1 MKTTLFLISILWM
14 GALSAADAPK
24 EEDYYPIT
32 KIPIPDGVSLE
43 ASGLEMLPG
52 GKLAVC
58 TRRGDIF
65 TIEGAL
71 ATPADNAKFKKFAS
85 GLHEPLGMAL
95 KNGWLHVTQR
105 CELTRMKDTDGDGRA
120 DVFETM
126 NDSWGITGDY
136 HEYAFGTGPD
146 KSGDIWIVLCLTGSF
161 SSDIDFRGW
170 CVRVTPD
177 GKMIPTA
184 SGIRSPGGIG
194 FNPLGEVF
202 YADNQGPW
210 NGSSSL
216 KHLPAGSFQGH
227 PGGFRWFE
235 KAATLIKPVVPNTNS
250 RMVKERERV
259 KELVPPA
266 IIFPH
271 GKLGQSTSGFAFD
284 SKGTFGPFTNQL
296 FVGDQTFST
305 INRAF
310 LEKVNGIYQGAAF
323 PFRKG
328 FASGNLV
335 AMMTD
340 DGNLFCGGTDRGW
353 GSRGGKPFALERV
366 NWTGKT
372 PFEVHEMRAK
382 PDGFEL
388 TFTQAI
394 DPASTAAIES
404 YSMQAYTYIYRSDY
418 GSPEVDP
425 TVPKVTSATVAA
437 DRKSVRIKIDGLVKG
452 HVHELHMKG
461 IRSADG
467 LPLLHPSAYYT
478 LNEIPA
484 K

>member
-1 MKTTLFLISILWM
+1 MKPSSILFSLLFI
-14 GALSAADAPK
+14 GVLSAAEVPK

-32 KIPIPDGVSLE
+32 RIPVPEDVVLE

-58 TRRGDIF
+58 TRRGDIY
-65 TIEGAL
+65 TIENAFE
-71 ATPADNAKFKKFAS
+71 TPAGKAKFKLYAS

-95 KNGWLHVTQR
+95 KNGWLNVTQR
-105 CELTRMKDTDGDGRA
+105 CELTRMKDNDGDGRA
-120 DVFETM
+120 DVFETI
-126 NDSWGITGDY
+126 NDGWGITGDY

-146 KSGDIWIVLCLTGSF
+146 KSGNTWIVLCLTGSF
-161 SSDIDFRGW
+161 SSEIDFRGW

-194 FNPLGEVF
+194 FNHLGEVF

-216 KHLPAGSFQGH
+216 KHVPVGSFQGH

-235 KAATLIKPVVPNTNS
+235 KAAAMGKPVIPNTNS
-250 RMVKERERV
+250 RMVKERDRV

-284 SKGTFGPFTNQL
+284 SNGKFGPFTNQL
-296 FVGDQTFST
+296 LVGDQTFST
-305 INRAF
+305 LNRAF
-310 LEKVNGIYQGAAF
+310 LEKVNGVYQGAAF

-335 AMMTD
+335 AMMTP

-353 GSRGGKPFALERV
+353 GSRGGKPFAIERV
-366 NWTGKT
+366 NWTGKI

-388 TFTQAI
+388 TFTQPI
-394 DPASTAAIES
+394 DSASAAALES

-425 TVPKVTSATVAA
+425 TVPKVIGATVAT
-437 DRKSVRIKIDGLVKG
+437 DRKSVRLKVEGLVKG

-461 IRSADG
+461 LRSATAV
-467 LPLLHPSAYYT
+467 PLLHPSAYYT
-478 LNEIPA
+478 LNEIPT